1 MIPLHRV
8 AAIAVPVCCMVVVGA
23 TSRSHQAACPVRG
36 VWELMSVSSN
46 GKDQPLNGL
55 KQLKIVTQRYW
66 MWVGADAKRDTL
78 PLKSEADSVR
88 RFLIGGGAGTY
99 TATGNSY
106 VEHIEVFNDPTWIGK
121 SWKAT
126 CHMAGRLWHHSFPFP
141 QDSTGVARDS
151 IAHFVETWRKV
162 E

>member
-121 SWKAT
+121 SWNAT
-126 CHMAGRLWHHSFPFP
+126 CHMAGNLWHHSFPLP

-151 IAHFVETWRKV
+151 IAHIVETWRKV